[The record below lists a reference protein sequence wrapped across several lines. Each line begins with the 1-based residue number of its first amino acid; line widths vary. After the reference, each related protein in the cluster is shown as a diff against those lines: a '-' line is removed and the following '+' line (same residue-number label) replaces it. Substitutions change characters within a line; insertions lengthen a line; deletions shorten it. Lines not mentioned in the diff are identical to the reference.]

1 MSSSSHLRTGP
12 VAEWKFLNSGF
23 HSGAHNMHVDQ
34 LLANRMVE
42 QGGPPTLRLYGWD
55 PHAISIGYNQ
65 RRHDLDETKCL
76 VQGID
81 IVRRPTGGRAILH
94 ADELTY
100 SVVMYAEGKSIS
112 QIYCDISKALVRG
125 LRTIGADVE
134 YSAVQPDFPHLYRNQ
149 NSIPC
154 FASSARYEIQYR
166 GRKLVGSAQRRYA
179 SPDGDEVVLQHG
191 SILLGPAHKKLS
203 ELVQAESEELSTSI
217 RRGLEIKTI
226 ELSSILGRNVSF
238 DEVAVAVKGGFEN
251 EWNIVFNDDHFDES
265 NLESDF
271 SYNISS
277 NEKVAQ

>member
-1 MSSSSHLRTGP
+1 MSSSSHLRTEP
-12 VAEWKFLNSGF
+12 VAEWNFLNSGF
-23 HSGAHNMHVDQ
+23 HSGVHNMTVDR
-34 LLANRMVE
+34 LLAKRMAE
-42 QGGPPTLRLYGWD
+42 PRGQPTLRLYGWD
-55 PHAISIGYNQ
+55 PHAVSIGYNQ
-65 RRHDLDETKCL
+65 HRHDLDETKCF

-179 SPDGDEVVLQHG
+179 SPDGVEVVLQHG
-191 SILLGPAHKKLS
+191 SILLGTAHKKLS
-203 ELVQAESEELSTSI
+203 ELVQVESEELHTSI
-217 RRGLEIKTI
+217 RSGLEMKTI
-226 ELSSILGRNVSF
+226 DLSTILGRNVSF
-238 DEVAVAVKGGFEN
+238 DEAAVAVKGGFEN
-251 EWNIVFNDDHFDES
+251 EWNIEFNDDDFDES
-265 NLESDF
+265 NLESDL
-271 SYNISS
+271 SYNVSFD
-277 NEKVAQ
+277 EKVAQ

>member
-1 MSSSSHLRTGP
+1 MSSSSQLPP

-23 HSGAHNMHVDQ
+23 HSGAHNMYVDQ
-34 LLANRMVE
+34 LLARRMVE
-42 QGGPPTLRLYGWD
+42 QVGLPTLRTYGWD
-55 PHAISIGYNQ
+55 PRAISLGYNQ

-76 VQGID
+76 AQGID

-125 LRTIGADVE
+125 LRTLGADVE
-134 YSAVQPDFPHLYRNQ
+134 YSAVQADFSHLYRNQ

-166 GRKLVGSAQRRYA
+166 GRKLVGSAQRRYT

-203 ELVQAESEELSTSI
+203 ELVQVQSEELSTSI
-217 RRGLEIKTI
+217 RRELEMKTI
-226 ELSSILGRNVSF
+226 ELSSILGRNISF
-238 DEVAVAVKGGFEN
+238 DEVAIAVKGGFEN
-251 EWNIVFNDDHFDES
+251 EWNIVFNDDNFDES
-265 NLESDF
+265 NLKSDL

>member
-1 MSSSSHLRTGP
+1 MSSSSHLP
-12 VAEWKFLNSGF
+12 PLAEWKFLNSGV
-23 HSGAHNMHVDQ
+23 HSGDHNMRVDQ
-34 LLANRMVE
+34 LLAKRMAE
-42 QGGPPTLRLYGWD
+42 QGVPPTLRLYGWD

-65 RRHDLDETKCL
+65 RRHDLDEAKCL
-76 VQGID
+76 LEGID

-94 ADELTY
+94 ADEMTY
-100 SVVMYAEGKSIS
+100 SVVMPAEGKGIS
-112 QIYCDISKALVRG
+112 EIYCDISKALVRG
-125 LRTIGADVE
+125 LRTLGAEVE
-134 YSAVQPDFPHLYRNQ
+134 YSAVQVDFPNLYRNQ

-203 ELVQAESEELSTSI
+203 ELVQVESEELSTSI
-217 RRGLEIKTI
+217 RHGLDMKTI

-238 DEVAVAVKGGFEN
+238 DEAAVAVKSGFED
-251 EWNIVFNDDHFDES
+251 EWNIVFNDDDFDES
-265 NLESDF
+265 NLALESNVSD
-271 SYNISS
+271 NIFS

>member
-1 MSSSSHLRTGP
+1 
-12 VAEWKFLNSGF
+12 
-23 HSGAHNMHVDQ
+23 MHVDQ

-55 PHAISIGYNQ
+55 RHTISIGYNQ
-65 RRHDLDETKCL
+65 RRHDLDESKCL

-100 SVVMYAEGKSIS
+100 NVVMYAEGKSIS
-112 QIYCDISKALVRG
+112 QIYSDISKALVRG
-125 LRTIGADVE
+125 LRTIGADVA
-134 YSAVQPDFPHLYRNQ
+134 YSAVQPDFPTLYRNQ

-154 FASSARYEIQYR
+154 FGNSARYEIQYR

-179 SPDGDEVVLQHG
+179 TPDGDEVVLQHG

-203 ELVQAESEELSTSI
+203 ELVQVESEELYASI
-217 RRGLEIKTI
+217 RRGLEMKTI
-226 ELSSILGRNVSF
+226 DLSSILGRNVSF
-238 DEVAVAVKGGFEN
+238 DEAAVAVKGGFEN
-251 EWNIVFNDDHFDES
+251 EWNVVFNDDDFDES
-265 NLESDF
+265 NLRSDL

>member
-1 MSSSSHLRTGP
+1 MSSSTYLPP
-12 VAEWKFLNSGF
+12 VSDWKILNSGF

-34 LLANRMVE
+34 LFAKRMVE
-42 QGGPPTLRLYGWD
+42 QGGPPTLRLYGWN
-55 PHAISIGYNQ
+55 PYAISIGYNQ
-65 RRHDLDETKCL
+65 RRYDLDETKCL
-76 VQGID
+76 MQGID

-100 SVVMYAEGKSIS
+100 SVVMFAEGKSIS

-125 LRTIGADVE
+125 LRTFGADVE
-134 YSAVQPDFPHLYRNQ
+134 YSEVQPDFPHLYRNQ

-154 FASSARYEIQYR
+154 FANSARHEIQYR

-179 SPDGDEVVLQHG
+179 SPDGDDVVLQHG

-203 ELVQAESEELSTSI
+203 ELVQVESEELYTSI
-217 RRGLEIKTI
+217 RRGLEMKTI
-226 ELSSILGRNVSF
+226 DLSSILGRNVSF
-238 DEVAVAVKGGFEN
+238 DDVAVAVKGGFEN
-251 EWNIVFNDDHFDES
+251 EWNIVFTNDNFDES
-265 NLESDF
+265 NLGSDL

>member
-1 MSSSSHLRTGP
+1 MSSSSQHPP

-23 HSGAHNMHVDQ
+23 HSGAHNMYVDQ
-34 LLANRMVE
+34 LLAKRMVE
-42 QGGPPTLRLYGWD
+42 QGGLPTLRIYGWD
-55 PHAISIGYNQ
+55 PRAISLGYNQ

-76 VQGID
+76 AQGID

-100 SVVMYAEGKSIS
+100 SVVMYAGGKSIS
-112 QIYCDISKALVRG
+112 QVYCDISKALVRG
-125 LRTIGADVE
+125 LQTIGADVE
-134 YSAVQPDFPHLYRNQ
+134 YSAVQADFPHLYRNQ

-166 GRKLVGSAQRRYA
+166 GRKLVGSAQRRYT

-203 ELVQAESEELSTSI
+203 ELVQVQSEELSTSI
-217 RRGLEIKTI
+217 RRELEMKTI

-238 DEVAVAVKGGFEN
+238 NEVAIAVKGGFEN
-251 EWNIVFNDDHFDES
+251 EWNIVFNDDNFDES
-265 NLESDF
+265 NLESDL